1 MEREG
6 RLLKGC
12 EGGSAPS
19 HLQPLATLLQSWD
32 AAKTANAPAGHALPR
47 PLQRTPS
54 TVPPTGPEVRT
65 RTGKMEA
72 AAEPLRSVR
81 LLSRVLLFLSQCY
94 VLSGDGEFKV
104 GDRSGQ
110 AGGPRNAEGRRQTT
124 GRHSPPGPR

>member
-1 MEREG
+1 M
-6 RLLKGC
+6 RLRATPC
-12 EGGSAPS
+12 HAPFG
-19 HLQPLATLLQSWD
+19 
-32 AAKTANAPAGHALPR
+32 APP
-47 PLQRTPS
+47 P
-54 TVPPTGPEVRT
+54 VPPTGPEVRT

-110 AGGPRNAEGRRQTT
+110 PGGSRSAEGRRQTT
-124 GRHSPPGPR
+124 GRHSPPGRGNPKPKSSRSFPFHEPLCALRSPYLLST